1 MGQVWLRLSGARELR
16 RASAHSYWEL
26 ARRAEAGLGGGGH
39 IFEGLMWE
47 ELLEET
53 VWLAEAVAA
62 EANGR
67 PRASP
72 GTLCNFRIQL

>member
-1 MGQVWLRLSGARELR
+1 M
-16 RASAHSYWEL
+16 
-26 ARRAEAGLGGGGH
+26 ARRAEEGLDGGGH

-53 VWLAEAVAA
+53 VWLAEAMAA

-72 GTLCNFRIQL
+72 GAPS